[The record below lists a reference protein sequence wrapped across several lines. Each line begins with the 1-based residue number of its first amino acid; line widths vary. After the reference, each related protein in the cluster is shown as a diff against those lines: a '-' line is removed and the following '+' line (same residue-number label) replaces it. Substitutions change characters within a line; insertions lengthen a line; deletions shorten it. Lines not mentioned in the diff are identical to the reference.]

1 MKIIYPL
8 LAVSGGIAVAMQS
21 SVNGG
26 LGKKGGV
33 VEASFISFLIGTLA
47 LFFAVVFFG
56 KGDLLAAT
64 TVPKWQF
71 IGGILGA
78 IYILTMVFAVPH
90 IGVAPTLAAVIAG
103 QILMGAIIDHF
114 GWFGG
119 TSIPIDLKKMTAIV
133 LMFISLYLFNQ

>member
-8 LAVSGGIAVAMQS
+8 LAIVGGIAVAMQS

-26 LGKKGGV
+26 LGKKVGV
-33 VEASFISFLIGTLA
+33 VEASFISFFIGTLA
-47 LFFAVVFFG
+47 LFFAVIFFG
-56 KGDLLAAT
+56 KGDVMAAT
-64 TVPKWQF
+64 TVPKWQL

-78 IYILTMVFAVPH
+78 IYILTMVSAVPH

-103 QILMGAIIDHF
+103 QILMGALIDHF

-119 TSIPIDLKKMTAIV
+119 VSIPIDFKKVSAIV